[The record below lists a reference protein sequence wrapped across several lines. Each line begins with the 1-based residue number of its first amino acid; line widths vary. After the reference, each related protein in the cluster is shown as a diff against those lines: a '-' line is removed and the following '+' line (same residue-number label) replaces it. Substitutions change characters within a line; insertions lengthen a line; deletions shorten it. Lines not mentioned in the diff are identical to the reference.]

1 MKIKTVHIVVAAL
14 VIIAAVLAYESI
26 SSDICPYLRVSEVT
40 TEGAQVGE
48 KVKILGSVVS
58 TPTGWGEEGLDF
70 ELTDGNATIA
80 VTYTGSLSQNVK
92 KGQEV
97 GAIGVLDASDHVTAT
112 KLDIK
117 CASKYE

>member
-40 TEGAQVGE
+40 NESAQVGE
-48 KVKILGSVVS
+48 KVKVLGTATNVS
-58 TPTGWGEEGLDF
+58 TGWDEEGYDF

-80 VTYTGSLSQNVK
+80 VTYTGGLAKSIDE
-92 KGQEV
+92 GQEV
-97 GAIGVLDASDHVTAT
+97 GAIGVLDAPDHVTAT